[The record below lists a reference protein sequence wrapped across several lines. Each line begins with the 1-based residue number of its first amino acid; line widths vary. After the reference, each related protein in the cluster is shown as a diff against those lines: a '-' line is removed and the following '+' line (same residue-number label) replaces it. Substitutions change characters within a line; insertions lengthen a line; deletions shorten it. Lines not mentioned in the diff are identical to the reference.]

1 MEFAYPLVLVAIF
14 AVAPLAW
21 LAARRKPAALPV
33 PTLAGLRAVPPTARM
48 RLLWLPAVLRA
59 LAAVVLIVAVARP
72 RTVDAET
79 VVPAQ
84 GIDIVL
90 ALDVSGSMD
99 QRIGGS
105 TRLDAAVEVMKGFID
120 ERTDD
125 RIGLV
130 AFSEFA
136 TTLSPPTLDHAALQ
150 QLVQDVADAELKNAT
165 AIGLA
170 ISESTSVLQQSSA
183 PSRIVI
189 LLTDG
194 VDNVESATRPLTA
207 ARIAEALG
215 VRVYT
220 VGIVDP
226 LDPSGVDR
234 ETLAGIAEITG
245 ARTFEANSVDDL
257 TDVYDEINKLETTGV
272 ERDRFTSYRE
282 FGPWFALLA
291 AAFIAGD
298 VVLRS
303 TWLRRASA

>member
-1 MEFAYPLVLVAIF
+1 MQFAYPLVLVAIL
-14 AVAPLAW
+14 AVIPLAW
-21 LAARRKPAALPV
+21 LSARRKPAALPL

-59 LAAVVLIVAVARP
+59 LAVAVLIVAVARP

-79 VVPAQ
+79 VIPAQ

-90 ALDVSGSMD
+90 ALDISGSMD
-99 QRIGGS
+99 MRIGGTS
-105 TRLDAAVEVMKGFID
+105 RLDAAIEVMKGFID

-136 TTLSPPTLDHAALQ
+136 ATLSPPTLDHAALQ
-150 QLVQDVADAELKNAT
+150 QLVDDVANADLKNAT

-170 ISESTSVLQQSSA
+170 ITESTSVLQRSNA

-194 VDNVESATRPLTA
+194 VDNVPEATRPLTA
-207 ARIAEALG
+207 ARVAEALG

-220 VGIVDP
+220 IGIVERSDP
-226 LDPSGVDR
+226 NGVDR

-245 ARTFEANSVDDL
+245 ARTFEANSVADL
-257 TDVYDEINKLETTGV
+257 NDVYDEINTLETSGV

-291 AAFIAGD
+291 AGLIAGD
-298 VVLRS
+298 LLLRS